1 MSIRETREA
10 MNARYAEAFNRGDA
24 AACADLY
31 AEDAAFLLSGSHPV
45 RGRQAIQALHQRF
58 IEAGV
63 KMVSLDTLDIE
74 SHGDLAYAIVAYATQ
89 EESGKA
95 LLVMKRQPDGSWK
108 TQVESVTAS

>member
-1 MSIRETREA
+1 MSIREDREA
-10 MNARYAEAFNRGDA
+10 MNARYVEAFNRGDA

-31 AEDAAFLLSGSHPV
+31 AEDAAFLLSGSHPL

-63 KMVSLDTLDIE
+63 KMISLDTLDVE
-74 SHGDLAYAIVAYATQ
+74 AHGDLAYAIVAYATE

-108 TQVESVTAS
+108 TQIESVTAS